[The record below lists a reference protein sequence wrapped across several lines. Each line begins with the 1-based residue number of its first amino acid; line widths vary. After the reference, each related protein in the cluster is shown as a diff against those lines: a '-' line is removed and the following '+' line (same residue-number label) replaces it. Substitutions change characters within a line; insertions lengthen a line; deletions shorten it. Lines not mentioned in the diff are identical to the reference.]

1 MLLMPNF
8 DGPHLGATTF
18 IVKTFIITDCQHN
31 KKCNTHHYNKKYS
44 TQHHST

>member
-1 MLLMPNF
+1 MPNF

-18 IVKTFIITDCQHN
+18 IVKTFIINDSQHN